1 MKRSL
6 LVLVAIVSLGFSLT
20 AKEPDGKSL
29 QLVEATIDDI
39 QKALDKKLISTQQ
52 LVQMYLYR
60 IGAYDQV
67 GPHLNAYIH
76 LNPNALAEARQ
87 IDQEDHKDK
96 GKEKDK
102 QRFGNPVG
110 VGF

>member
-6 LVLVAIVSLGFSLT
+6 FVLLAVAALGFSVA
-20 AKEPDGKSL
+20 AKEPGDGKSL

-39 QKALDKKLISTQQ
+39 QRALDKKLISTQQ

-67 GPHLNAYIH
+67 GPHLNAFIH

-87 IDQEDHKDK
+87 IDQEGHKGKDK
-96 GKEKDK
+96 DKD
-102 QRFGNPVG
+102 NL
-110 VGF
+110 

>member
-6 LVLVAIVSLGFSLT
+6 FVLLAVAALGFSVA
-20 AKEPDGKSL
+20 AKEPGDGKSL

-39 QKALDKKLISTQQ
+39 QRALDKKLISTQQ

-67 GPHLNAYIH
+67 GPHLNAFIH
-76 LNPNALAEARQ
+76 LRNLAGEPRGR
-87 IDQEDHKDK
+87 ETC
-96 GKEKDK
+96 
-102 QRFGNPVG
+102 NVG
-110 VGF
+110 SMMVS